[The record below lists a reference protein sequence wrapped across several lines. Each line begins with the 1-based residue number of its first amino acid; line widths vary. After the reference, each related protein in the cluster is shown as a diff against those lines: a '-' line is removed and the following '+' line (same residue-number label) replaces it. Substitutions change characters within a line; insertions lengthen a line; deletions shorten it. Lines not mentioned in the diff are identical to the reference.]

1 MIEQSIYRGDILKRK
16 IIGFTLLF
24 FGLVFISYA
33 VAAKYVTY
41 RRQQQMINGFEKYIK
56 NDNKNSTNNIA
67 NNNSVNNTGNNNTI
81 NNNDSSN
88 DNSSDVISGVVG
100 IMEIP
105 KINLKAAIGEGVD
118 METLKCALG
127 HFPGTAEPGEKGNFC
142 VAGHRSYTYSEYFN
156 RLNEVANGDEITV
169 EAKKATYKYKV
180 YDIKVVLP
188 SEVSVLNT
196 TEDATLTLVTCTP
209 PRIATHRLIVKAKLE
224 N

>member
-1 MIEQSIYRGDILKRK
+1 MKRK

-24 FGLVFISYA
+24 VGLVLISYA

-41 RRQQQMINGFEKYIK
+41 RRQQQMINSFEKDIK
-56 NDNKNSTNNIA
+56 NVNENSINDNTA
-67 NNNSVNNTGNNNTI
+67 NNNSDNNTANNNTI
-81 NNNDSSN
+81 NNSDSSK

-100 IMEIP
+100 VMEIP

-169 EAKKATYKYKV
+169 EAKKGTYKYKV

-196 TEDATLTLVTCTP
+196 SEDATLTLVTCTP